1 MYMGQQQSMKAARR
15 YAAVDTGSRV
25 ESATPHQ
32 LVRILFD
39 ELLLAL
45 DTSALALRAGD
56 RHKCLDR
63 QTRALTMLHAL
74 ESSLDYERG
83 GDVAVSLAIVYRE
96 VRRRVLLATSTQDAD
111 PMESARGFI
120 AEIAGAWNQI
130 G

>member
-1 MYMGQQQSMKAARR
+1 
-15 YAAVDTGSRV
+15 V

-96 VRRRVLLATSTQDAD
+96 VRRRVLLATSSNNVE